1 MCILLATTE
10 TQKLL
15 KLHITS
21 PPYISLENVKEGKK
35 ISNFKISNYI
45 VICRGAEPNSIT
57 SIVKSLKDQC
67 ILYLYLITATQWQEC
82 ISY

>member
-21 PPYISLENVKEGKK
+21 PLYFTRKIE

-67 ILYLYLITATQWQEC
+67 IYLYLITAAQWQEC
-82 ISY
+82 ISYWV